1 MDNVDNAVEDVKGRF
16 SFSNC
21 EHNKPDVNTK
31 QLGKP
36 EVVAA
41 VMTVSAPYVDRGKE
55 YDVSADNVPASAS
68 VDLSEDVKEVGRIV
82 TSGVAILLSLRL
94 ICILKSIFSKLILI
108 FFFKLKFYL
117 SILHSS
123 LTYSKVN
130 NNFIIKVVI
139 FVTVIIFNQNIN

>member
-1 MDNVDNAVEDVKGRF
+1 MDNVYNAVEDVKGRF

-94 ICILKSIFSKLILI
+94 ILKSIFSKLILI

-130 NNFIIKVVI
+130 NNYIIKVVI